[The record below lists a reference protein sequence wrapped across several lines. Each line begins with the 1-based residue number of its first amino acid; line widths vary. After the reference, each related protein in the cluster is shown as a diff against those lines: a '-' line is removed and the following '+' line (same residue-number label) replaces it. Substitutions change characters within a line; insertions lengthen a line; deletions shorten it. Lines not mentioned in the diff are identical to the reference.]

1 MIELNEP
8 LSDQEIAELDEF
20 LMSDATPEESMDIVT
35 LDGFLTSLVI
45 GPEVVP
51 PSVWLKRIWGGE
63 EEPRFESSEQ
73 APRVISLIMRRFNTL
88 SFLFEEPPEFA
99 PILWEREVGGTT
111 YRIADD
117 WCWGF
122 MAGVSLASEAW
133 QPLVT
138 DTENRA
144 MLRPIATLGTEDGW
158 KLLEADI
165 DPDAA
170 EQAALDALE
179 PAVIVISRYW
189 RKQWRERSAALRQAS
204 IRPRSLRVGRNDPCP
219 CGSGHKYKRCCANAE
234 A

>member
-1 MIELNEP
+1 
-8 LSDQEIAELDEF
+8 
-20 LMSDATPEESMDIVT
+20 
-35 LDGFLTSLVI
+35 
-45 GPEVVP
+45 
-51 PSVWLKRIWGGE
+51 
-63 EEPRFESSEQ
+63 
-73 APRVISLIMRRFNTL
+73 
-88 SFLFEEPPEFA
+88 
-99 PILWEREVGGTT
+99 
-111 YRIADD
+111 
-117 WCWGF
+117 